1 MKSLSFVVLLK
12 LCFCSAWII
21 DQGRS
26 RTFLIFPSGGS
37 APIQTPIF
45 RSSGSSICRLSTNPS
60 IPDEPDDDNN
70 EQAKIQNARQ
80 LQQSLRNL
88 GNSNKRQQQSQQ
100 DASIGYAI
108 PDLEGLVSSA
118 SEQGQSIPAPRTPFP
133 KTQESLEQD
142 EEAPFAMD
150 MLMDIGEGGG
160 NAETMEASSD
170 TLHAELD
177 DDLGGVFLDGD
188 MYVNSNKFMNTDGS
202 LKFPDKTPE
211 IREQMLENMLFPPNM
226 EPTETDNEQEATL
239 EDVIAALAAA
249 PLDESTRNQRAQTLH
264 EQILSEEQAY
274 LQQSELFRHSLTNRT
289 AANEAFTL
297 RRSAQ
302 YREQQ
307 GEELQQ
313 LDKQIKEIEEIFKS
327 RNSVQ
332 ICSECQCRLGPNDK
346 ESFVSAT
353 NQRVCGP
360 CYQLQITRKQKTDP
374 EQGADMKWKEADEM
388 EEDGSEVDRSEWVLV
403 DDPGT
408 GEPFYWNEKTGE
420 MRYEL

>member
-1 MKSLSFVVLLK
+1 MKSVSFVALLK

-26 RTFLIFPSGGS
+26 RISSKYPSEVS
-37 APIQTPIF
+37 APIHTPVF
-45 RSSGSSICRLSTNPS
+45 RLAGSLICRLSTNPN
-60 IPDEPDDDNN
+60 IPDEPDNDNN
-70 EQAKIQNARQ
+70 EQAKIQNARE
-80 LQQSLRNL
+80 LQQTLRNL
-88 GNSNKRQQQSQQ
+88 ANSNKQQRPQQ

-118 SEQGQSIPAPRTPFP
+118 SSEQGQSIPAPRTPFP

-142 EEAPFAMD
+142 EEAPFS
-150 MLMDIGEGGG
+150 MDIGEYGG
-160 NAETMEASSD
+160 NAETLDASSG
-170 TLHAELD
+170 TLHADLD
-177 DDLGGVFLDGD
+177 DDLGGIFLDGD
-188 MYVNSNKFMNTDGS
+188 MYVNSRQYMLPDGS
-202 LKFPDKTPE
+202 LKLPDKAPQ
-211 IREQMLENMLFPPNM
+211 IRAQILENMLFPPDM
-226 EPTETDNEQEATL
+226 APTETANYEQEATL
-239 EDVIAALAAA
+239 EDVIAALNAA
-249 PLDESTRNQRAQTLH
+249 PLDDSTRNQRAQTLH

-289 AANEAFTL
+289 AANEAFTF
-297 RRSAQ
+297 RRSAR

-307 GEELQQ
+307 DEELQK
-313 LDKQIKEIEEIFKS
+313 LDEQMKEIEEIFKS

-360 CYQLQITRKQKTDP
+360 CFQLQITRRQETDP
-374 EQGADMKWKEADEM
+374 DQGVDMTRGREDEEM
-388 EEDGSEVDRSEWVLV
+388 EEDASEVDRSAWVLV
-403 DDPGT
+403 DDPDT
-408 GEPFYWNEKTGE
+408 GEPFYWNEQTGE